1 MTEPK
6 LKPEDFKPLNRQGEL
21 QQIARPSLSYW
32 RDAMR
37 RFRQQPRNLVALAV
51 IVAMV
56 SLCLFGRLVWT
67 QDPAEMNLDQMRM
80 APSFSFRGAEALVV
94 TDEFTP
100 KPDSGKGFRLLRPA
114 TTVDVPLTW
123 DPVPGAD
130 FYRIF
135 RNEGKPA
142 DASDLGIPLGQSFDC
157 LWVDALKIERTS
169 YYYSIVAVSKDQVY
183 APQELKVDV
192 EYGITASRALDLGY
206 EGSKPGDRIRLPSHP
221 LGTDSMGRDM
231 LARVIQGGQISLFIG
246 LFAPLLYIFLGVL
259 YGGFAGYL
267 GGRVDN
273 FLMRFADFIVA
284 LPFILC
290 VILLKVASDIRPGE
304 SGIMVIFV
312 ALVLLSWPGAARL
325 VRGQILQ
332 IRNEAYVQAST
343 LLGASPSY
351 LILRHMLPNTLGV
364 VLVAL
369 SFAVPAAIFTEAFLS
384 FIGMGVTP
392 PETSWGAMC
401 ESGVRAMR
409 IAPHELIVPAT
420 FISITV
426 LAFNL
431 VGDGLRDAL
440 DAKMRGKE

>member
-6 LKPEDFKPLNRQGEL
+6 LKSEDFKPLNRQGEL
-21 QQIARPSLSYW
+21 QQISRPSLSYW

-37 RFRQQPRNLVALAV
+37 RFRQQPRNLIALAV

-56 SLCLFGRLVWT
+56 ALCLFGRLVWT

-100 KPDSGKGFRLLRPA
+100 QPGSGKGLRLLRPA

-123 DPVPGAD
+123 DAVPGAEL
-130 FYRIF
+130 YRVY
-135 RNEGKPA
+135 RNEAKPA
-142 DASDLGIPLGQSFDC
+142 DANDLGIPLGQSRDC
-157 LWVDALKIERTS
+157 VWTDALKIEKTG
-169 YYYSIVAVSKDQVY
+169 YFYSVVAVVAGLDAS
-183 APQELKVDV
+183 PLELKVEVD
-192 EYGITASRALDLGY
+192 YGIVESRAHELGFDTA
-206 EGSKPGDRIRLPSHP
+206 KAGDRVQLPSHP

-246 LFAPLLYIFLGVL
+246 LFAPLLYIFIGVL

-267 GGRVDN
+267 GGWTDN
-273 FLMRFADFIVA
+273 AMMRFADFIVA

-290 VILLKVASDIRPGE
+290 VILLKVASGIRPGE
-304 SGIMVIFV
+304 SGIAVIFV
-312 ALVLLSWPGAARL
+312 ALVLLSWPGASRL

-343 LLGASPSY
+343 LLGASPAY
-351 LILRHMLPNTLGV
+351 LIFRHMLPNTLGV
-364 VLVAL
+364 VLVSL
-369 SFAVPAAIFTEAFLS
+369 SFAVPGAIFTEAFLS

-392 PETSWGAMC
+392 PQTSWGAMC

-409 IAPHELIVPAT
+409 LSPHELIVPAT